1 MFTFYEANFG
11 NATLH
16 IPIFRNESVNMNVQT
31 RAFHN
36 KPKPFYC
43 FEAEPTSDGST
54 DKDAHLSCFS

>member
-11 NATLH
+11 NAILH

-36 KPKPFYC
+36 KPKPF
-43 FEAEPTSDGST
+43 
-54 DKDAHLSCFS
+54 